1 MDIKEITGKIDITS
15 IVKQAADET
24 FNELK
29 VSAVSLFKEHVL
41 PGLKLAK
48 ESFIEKLKNEIK
60 ASDTAVGVK
69 VKDAFLLAVVVI
81 VSTFG
86 NKVLDLLSK
95 AEADETKKTAQ

>member
-1 MDIKEITGKIDITS
+1 MDIKEIADKIDVNAI
-15 IVKQAADET
+15 IKQAADEA
-24 FNELK
+24 FDELK

-60 ASDTAVGVK
+60 AGDTAVNIK
-69 VKDAFLLAVVVI
+69 IKDAFLLAVVVI

-95 AEADETKKTAQ
+95 AEADETEKAAQ